1 MGEGIR
7 RLDPIKKK
15 NHIPVYIR
23 EERARQRA
31 GLAVISGASGGMGRD
46 QRRTCGAREM
56 KPRRDQ
62 KSGEERT
69 AEAGQIFTNKADFL
83 RFFLLICPEKSP

>member
-31 GLAVISGASGGMGRD
+31 GLAVISNASGGMGRD

-62 KSGEERT
+62 KSGEGMTEKPVQFF
-69 AEAGQIFTNKADFL
+69 ANSADLVQIFF
-83 RFFLLICPEKSP
+83 